1 MGELVL
7 FRSIFQLG
15 NQFFPSFTYLY
26 SFLFFAIFIL
36 KAVRSEIRFTKL
48 EILVYCYFFLSI
60 GISALNSSI
69 GTIISQFNKL
79 YLCLVI
85 FKVASGM
92 KIKPEGKLY
101 SFSLLTVAIT
111 AIYVCICLFVPSS
124 YSYQWGAKTFLMTFN
139 SQHETAQFIVLLV
152 ASFGFDLVSHENR
165 SKLIIAIELIS
176 MSVLMYALLMTGA
189 RTITVCGVIVYVIFL
204 SKLMKRVD
212 NRIRPLLTV
221 LIITAACFS
230 LIPHMSETVFFEKNS
245 NLSSSSFSNGRE
257 DIWSY
262 YEALYTEQPLIEKIF
277 GSGVGLISE
286 RSMLSIGA
294 HNDILTFLLSY
305 GMAGLFLYIAYIVRN
320 LWSKENSFQSLVL
333 ITSFIFC
340 VVTNGFVGYTE
351 LICAFALICLV
362 PVSENCSEIL

>member
-26 SFLFFAIFIL
+26 SFLFFAIFIS

-79 YLCLVI
+79 YLCLLI
-85 FKVASGM
+85 FKVASGT
-92 KIKPEGKLY
+92 KIKPEGNLY
-101 SFSLLTVAIT
+101 NFAIFTAVIT
-111 AIYVCICLFVPSS
+111 AIYVCMSLFMDSS

-152 ASFGFDLVSHENR
+152 ASLGFDLVSQEGR
-165 SKLIIAIELIS
+165 PKRVKAIEIFL

-189 RTITVCGVIVYVIFL
+189 RTITVCGVVIYVILL
-204 SKLMKRVD
+204 SKLLQHVD
-212 NRIRPLLTV
+212 HRIRPFLVV
-221 LIITAACFS
+221 LIMTVACLS
-230 LIPHMSETVFFEKNS
+230 LVPHLSETVFFEKNS
-245 NLSSSSFSNGRE
+245 NLSSSSISNGRE

-262 YEALYTEQPLIEKIF
+262 YGALYSEQPLIEKIF

-305 GMAGLFLYIAYIVRN
+305 GIVGLVLYVVYAVRN
-320 LWSKENSFQSLVL
+320 LWNIEERFQSSVL
-333 ITSFIFC
+333 IASFLFC
-340 VVTNGFVGYTE
+340 VLSNGFVGYTE
-351 LICAFALICLV
+351 LICAFALIRLLPV
-362 PVSENCSEIL
+362 PENFS